1 MATVEGYKAGVLVPT
16 PTVKT
21 RGLPQMTLNL
31 NTHHQTGAHYGWDKL
46 RQQTQ
51 KGLMGQVCYGSCSG
65 RLGLGL
71 VPTFKAWRTRDRPGM
86 DSSTSSLQW
95 EHYWHFLFLHRVSV
109 FLPIKW
115 GGL

>member
-21 RGLPQMTLNL
+21 RGLPQTTLNL
-31 NTHHQTGAHYGWDKL
+31 NTHHQMGAHYGWDKL

-71 VPTFKAWRTRDRPGM
+71 VPTFKAWRTEAGREWTAPLPAYSGSITGM
-86 DSSTSSLQW
+86 SSSYTEFQFSCL
-95 EHYWHFLFLHRVSV
+95 
-109 FLPIKW
+109 
-115 GGL
+115 

>member
-16 PTVKT
+16 PAVKT
-21 RGLPQMTLNL
+21 RGLPHTTLNL
-31 NTHHQTGAHYGWDKL
+31 STHHQMGAHYGWDKL

-71 VPTFKAWRTRDRPGM
+71 VPTFKALEDKRQAGNGQ
-86 DSSTSSLQW
+86 L
-95 EHYWHFLFLHRVSV
+95 HFWPTVGALHRVSV
-109 FLPIKW
+109 FLPTKW
-115 GGL
+115 GGF